1 MSSPADLQAPNFFGN
16 ALRRNA
22 VIILVLTLAA
32 GALAYQYASSRPA
45 QYEAKVRVL
54 LNPTSGNPY
63 SPDSG
68 QSGQQV
74 TIAMTTEASIVDS
87 AAVAKI
93 SNEKIA
99 TDWVPGTGTVNAVV
113 PANTQMVAITYRAAK
128 AEDARQGA
136 QAVADGFLEY
146 RKQQTLSTQKARL
159 EVLLKQAGA
168 VRVLLAAA
176 AKRVIG
182 DAPPPDAV
190 QQVQLYANQLAT
202 LETTI
207 GDLQATGAV
216 PGSVVAA
223 AALPAAPTGLDPRVV
238 AAGGA
243 LAGLVLAMLLAMIRQ
258 RTDKRVYGAQ
268 TGRVAG
274 VPVLAGSP
282 RTGLFSGLRGPSAE
296 DADAV
301 NRLLRTAILAGLP
314 APSALGVSPI
324 SGRLSGSVLTLEVA
338 QLIAEAG
345 YRVTVVDAT
354 PDGRLSRETG
364 LEGHDGLAQVL
375 GADPRAVSDYCQ
387 TVGNV
392 LVLPTGGDLA
402 EVQELLAGQRFSA
415 LVDAALGDCDYVIV
429 ATGPA
434 NTPAAMGI
442 ARVVGHLVLVG
453 EDVRTTSND
462 VEQASLRARQ
472 AKVGI
477 LGLTLLPKRSWLGRS
492 PSVGSRRAAQKGITT
507 ISSRALPSGD
517 TPPRVEAEPA
527 ATPAEHADPVGAE
540 GSSGPVSTR
549 LS

>member
-1 MSSPADLQAPNFFGN
+1 
-16 ALRRNA
+16 LRRNA
-22 VIILVLTLAA
+22 IIILVLTVAA
-32 GALAYQYASSRPA
+32 GLLAYQYASSRPA

-54 LNPTSGNPY
+54 LNPTPGNPY

-93 SNEKIA
+93 SNDKLA
-99 TDWVPGTGTVNAVV
+99 TDWVPGTGTVTAVV
-113 PANTQMVAITYRAAK
+113 PANTQMVTITYRAAK

-146 RKQQTLSTQKARL
+146 RKQQAAATQKARL
-159 EVLLKQAGA
+159 EVLQKQVTTVQAA
-168 VRVLLAAA
+168 LTAA
-176 AKRVIG
+176 AKRVVG
-182 DAPPPDAV
+182 VTPPPEAV

-202 LETTI
+202 LQTSI

-243 LAGLVLAMLLAMIRQ
+243 LAGLVLALLLAMLRQ

-282 RTGLFSGLRGPSAE
+282 RTGLLAGLRAPSAE

-375 GADPRAVSDYCQ
+375 SADPRAVGDYSQ

-392 LVLPTGGDLA
+392 QVLPTGGDLA
-402 EVQELLAGQRFSA
+402 EVQELLSGRRFSA
-415 LVDAALGDCDYVIV
+415 LVDAALADCDYVIV

-453 EDVRTTSND
+453 EDVRTTSKD

-477 LGLTLLPKRSWLGRS
+477 LGLTLLPKRSRLGRAA
-492 PSVGSRRAAQKGITT
+492 SVSSRRQAKKAALPAV
-507 ISSRALPSGD
+507 SSRAETSAQA
-517 TPPRVEAEPA
+517 PRVVDPTASIT
-527 ATPAEHADPVGAE
+527 ATSALGHADAAEAE
-540 GSSGPVSTR
+540 GSSGPVSTH